1 MYKEKTSIYNIAKI
15 LRRNMTG
22 AEKRLWEELRN
33 NKLGVKFR
41 RQTPFIFDEY
51 RYVADFCCYKLKLII
66 EIDGGI
72 HDLDEIKEYDEF
84 REEVFINKDYKVIR
98 FKNDEVLHSINEVIK
113 RIKEEINHDSNK

>member
-41 RQTPFIFDEY
+41 RQTPFIFGEH
-51 RYVADFCCYKLKLII
+51 RYIADFCCYKLKLII

-72 HDLDEIKEYDEF
+72 HDLDEIK
-84 REEVFINKDYKVIR
+84 
-98 FKNDEVLHSINEVIK
+98 
-113 RIKEEINHDSNK
+113 